1 MPPRISPKACLSLT
15 HPLQPPALIPARFL
29 ATAVPDPPSKSTRQ
43 TAFTDRLNAGRS
55 FADFVSQP
63 ESPLT
68 PSEALE
74 LRTAEV
80 GPPGRRRTVTRLP
93 EWLKT
98 PIPGGDSFK
107 KIKADLRGLNLHTGT
122 FLTVRE

>member
-1 MPPRISPKACLSLT
+1 MPPRISSRTCLSLT
-15 HPLQPPALIPARFL
+15 PSIQPPALTPLRFL
-29 ATAVPDPPSKSTRQ
+29 ATAVPDPPKSARQ
-43 TAFTDRLNAGRS
+43 TTFTDRLNAGRS
-55 FADFVSQP
+55 FADFVSEP
-63 ESPLT
+63 EPPLALH
-68 PSEALE
+68 EALE

-80 GPPGRRRTVTRLP
+80 GPPGRRRKVTRLP

-122 FLTVRE
+122 SPSP